1 MSDTPLKSFMIQ
13 FPYKVQYSLPNDE
26 KTEVII
32 LTNSEQ
38 MYYAK
43 TKEDA
48 LKQHECFMRDSSD
61 SLRRY
66 ISDEVTRSLRKIS
79 EEENIEYC
87 NVSETGTPEV
97 REYSE
102 GDLINYRRDVLL
114 NHYRKKDE

>member
-1 MSDTPLKSFMIQ
+1 MTDKPLKSFMVQ
-13 FPYKVQYSLPNDE
+13 FPYKVQYSLQNDE

-32 LTNSEQ
+32 ITYSEQ

-43 TKEDA
+43 TKKDA

-66 ISDEVTRSLRKIS
+66 ISDEVSLSLRKIS

-87 NVSETGTPEV
+87 NVSETGTPDV
-97 REYSE
+97 IEYSE
-102 GDLINYRRDVLL
+102 DKLVDYRKDVLL
-114 NHYRKKDE
+114 NHYRKMYV

>member
-38 MYYAK
+38 MYYAP

-66 ISDEVTRSLRKIS
+66 ISDEVTRSLQKIS

-114 NHYRKKDE
+114 NHYRKKDA

>member
-1 MSDTPLKSFMIQ
+1 MTDKPLKSFMVQ

-32 LTNSEQ
+32 LTYSEQ
-38 MYYAK
+38 MHYAK

-66 ISDEVTRSLRKIS
+66 ISDEVSHSLRKIS

-87 NVSETGTPEV
+87 NISETGTPDV
-97 REYSE
+97 IEYSE
-102 GDLINYRRDVLL
+102 DKLIDYRKDVLL
-114 NHYRKKDE
+114 NHYRKKDV